1 MDLKFIIE
9 HVEQLQCE
17 KKSRDENIQMIFILL
32 TQQMARL
39 LSARYGINCKSP
51 VLRLSFYHCRRHLAY
66 IFNNSID

>member
-32 TQQMARL
+32 TQQI
-39 LSARYGINCKSP
+39 ARYGI
-51 VLRLSFYHCRRHLAY
+51 RYYRR
-66 IFNNSID
+66 DTG